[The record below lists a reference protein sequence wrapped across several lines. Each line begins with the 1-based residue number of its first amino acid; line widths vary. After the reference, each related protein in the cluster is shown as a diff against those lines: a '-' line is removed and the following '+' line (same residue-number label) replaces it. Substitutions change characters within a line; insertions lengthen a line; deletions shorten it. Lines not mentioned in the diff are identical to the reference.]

1 MKPSTVERVE
11 RPAPPAK
18 LPSLL
23 SVDPSIVACG
33 WAVFSGG
40 ERADELASWR
50 YGCIRTKAHHSLQER
65 CETICE
71 ALAEVLD
78 GTGMPEHAV
87 FEMPV
92 YMDSLRGRIATR
104 SSDLIPV
111 AMLIGALAGGL
122 DVDADRWHLIRPD
135 QWKLR
140 GASKGETREDFVRCF
155 TRRGS
160 AGVAVRKKVDIIAKL
175 ATSHELDSIMMG
187 IYWLARFRATPKR
200 KELIR

>member
-1 MKPSTVERVE
+1 MKPSLVERVE
-11 RPAPPAK
+11 RPSPPVK

-40 ERADELASWR
+40 ERADDLAGWR

-65 CETICE
+65 IEAIAE
-71 ALAEVLD
+71 ALEEVLD
-78 GTGMPEHAV
+78 GTGIPEHAV
-87 FEMPV
+87 FEMPT
-92 YMDSLRGRIATR
+92 YFDSMRGRIATR

-111 AMLIGALAGGL
+111 AMLIGSLAGAL
-122 DVDADRWHLIRPD
+122 DIGADHWHLIRPD

-140 GASKGETREDFVRCF
+140 GASKGETRSDFVRLF

-160 AGVAVRKKVDIIAKL
+160 VSVSVKKKVDTIAKIE
-175 ATSHELDSIMMG
+175 TSHSIDSIMLG
-187 IYWLARFRATPKR
+187 VYWLARFRATPMKGEI
-200 KELIR
+200 KS

>member
-40 ERADELASWR
+40 ERADDLASWR

-65 CETICE
+65 IEAICDSLE
-71 ALAEVLD
+71 EVLHA
-78 GTGMPEHAV
+78 TGIPEHAV
-87 FEMPV
+87 FEMPM
-92 YMDSLRGRIATR
+92 YFDSMRGKIATR

-111 AMLIGALAGGL
+111 AMLIGSLFGMLGIEAGR
-122 DVDADRWHLIRPD
+122 VHLIRPD

-140 GASKGETREDFVRCF
+140 GASKAETRSDFVCCF

-160 AGVAVRKKVDIIAKL
+160 ASVAVRKKVDIIAKL
-175 ATSHELDSIMMG
+175 ATSHELDAIMLG
-187 IYWLARFRATPKR
+187 NFWLARFRATLTKGET
-200 KELIR
+200 KS

>member
-1 MKPSTVERVE
+1 
-11 RPAPPAK
+11 
-18 LPSLL
+18 LL

-40 ERADELASWR
+40 VRADDLALWR

-65 CETICE
+65 IEVIAE
-71 ALAEVLD
+71 ALEEVLD
-78 GTGMPEHAV
+78 GIGTPAHVV
-87 FEMPV
+87 FEMPT
-92 YMDSLRGRIATR
+92 YFDSMRGKIATR

-111 AMLIGALAGGL
+111 AMLIGALAGWL
-122 DVDADRWHLIRPD
+122 DLDADHWHLIKPH

-140 GASKGETREDFVRCF
+140 GASKGETRSDFVRCF

-160 AGVAVRKKVDIIAKL
+160 VSVVVKKKVDAVAKL
-175 ATSHELDSIMMG
+175 ATSHELDAIMLG
-187 IYWLARFRATPKR
+187 IYWLVHVGRRSR